1 MNTRTIKF
9 IITLFVILFSFSTIS
24 AQSAS
29 IKKMREQ
36 AGTLRKEIT
45 EKEKILLSSQKD
57 VKSRLN
63 NLDII
68 NAQIKEVKKCYIIY
82 LKLNSILYFLLGF
95 NINRKAN
102 LIITYYYF
110 RFIYYYTC

>member
-68 NAQIKEVKKCYIIY
+68 NAQIKEIKKLISLLQNEVKVVEEEIGTYTIEIERQE
-82 LKLNSILYFLLGF
+82 KLIEQ
-95 NINRKAN
+95 
-102 LIITYYYF
+102 
-110 RFIYYYTC
+110 

>member
-1 MNTRTIKF
+1 MNTRYS
-9 IITLFVILFSFSTIS
+9 IIIALFAILFSFSGLS
-24 AQSAS
+24 AQNDE

-45 EKEKILLSSQKD
+45 EKEKILVSSQKD

-68 NAQIKEVKKCYIIY
+68 NAKIKEIKRLVG
-82 LKLNSILYFLLGF
+82 LLQKEM
-95 NINRKAN
+95 NAIEREIKAN
-102 LIITYYYF
+102 ASEIVQHGNV
-110 RFIYYYTC
+110 